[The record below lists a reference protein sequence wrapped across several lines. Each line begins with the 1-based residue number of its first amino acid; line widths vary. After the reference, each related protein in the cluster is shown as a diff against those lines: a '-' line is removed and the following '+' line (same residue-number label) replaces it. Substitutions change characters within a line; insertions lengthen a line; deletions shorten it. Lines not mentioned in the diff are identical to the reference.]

1 MKFGPVAIAD
11 SLGGI
16 VAHAVRRDT
25 LLLKKGDRVSASAIA
40 ALQAAGIAEI
50 TVAQLE
56 PGDIGEDEAAS
67 LLAQAVSGPGIRVE
81 TAFTGRANLFATQGG
96 VLVLDHALID
106 AINAIDERITLATLP
121 AMRVVVDGEMVA
133 TVKIIP
139 FAVPQSALNAAIAA
153 VDAQLRVAAFRPLRI
168 GVLSTLLPGLKP
180 SVVVKTLR
188 VIEER
193 LAAMGGCIAAH
204 AQVPHDT
211 RALAQAIT
219 DMTASCDLM
228 IIFGASA
235 ITDRRDVIPAAIE
248 MAGGHIDHFGMPVD
262 PGNLLLLAHL
272 PPGLVV
278 LGAPG
283 CARSPRENGFDFVL
297 QRLLAGVP
305 VTGADIRRMGAG
317 GLLMEIISR
326 PQPREGVIPHEIQP
340 HDINE

>member
-1 MKFGPVAIAD
+1 MKFGPVAIEAA
-11 SLGGI
+11 LGGI

-25 LLLKKGDRVSASAIA
+25 LLLKKGDRVTASAIA

-56 PGDIGEDEAAS
+56 PGDIGEDAAAG
-67 LLAQAVSGPGIRVE
+67 LLAQAIAGSGIRVDP
-81 TAFTGRANLFATQGG
+81 AFTGRANLFATQGG

-139 FAVPQSALNAAIAA
+139 FAVPQSALDAAIAA
-153 VDAQLRVAAFRPLRI
+153 AGTQLRVAAFRPLRI

-188 VIEER
+188 VLEER
-193 LAAMGGCIAAH
+193 LAPMGGSVAAH
-204 AQVPHDT
+204 VQVPHDP

-219 DMTASCDLM
+219 AMAAGCDLM

-272 PPGLVV
+272 SPGLIV

-297 QRLLAGVP
+297 QRLMAGVP

-326 PQPREGVIPHEIQP
+326 PQPREGVSPHEIPPQ
-340 HDINE
+340 DINA

>member
-1 MKFGPVAIAD
+1 MKFGLVAIEG

-25 LLLKKGDRVSASAIA
+25 LLLKKGDRVTAGAIA
-40 ALQAAGIAEI
+40 ALRSAGIAEI

-56 PGDIGEDEAAS
+56 PGDIGEDAAAG

-81 TAFTGRANLFATQGG
+81 PAFTGRANLFATQGG

-106 AINAIDERITLATLP
+106 AVNVIDERITLASLP
-121 AMRVVVDGEMVA
+121 AMRVVVEGEMVA

-139 FAVPQSALNAAIAA
+139 FAVPQSALDAAIAA
-153 VDAQLRVAAFRPLRI
+153 ADAQLRVAAFRPMRV

-188 VIEER
+188 VLDER
-193 LAAMGGCIAAH
+193 LAPMGASVAAH
-204 AQVPHDT
+204 AQVPHET
-211 RALAQAIT
+211 HVLAQAIT
-219 DMTASCDLM
+219 DMRGACDLM
-228 IIFGASA
+228 VIFGASA

-248 MAGGHIDHFGMPVD
+248 LAGGHIDHFGMPVD

-272 PPGLVV
+272 SPGLVV

-326 PQPREGVIPHEIQP
+326 PQPREGAVPREIQP
-340 HDINE
+340 RDSHE